1 MTTPRV
7 SDLFQ
12 ELDHG
17 ARAITAS
24 RRLARQVAQRYA
36 ESKTSDGAEAW
47 PTPHIRVLD
56 DWLLE
61 IWQRA
66 LAHRSDAPR
75 LLSDEQELMLWEQ
88 VIGGH
93 GSAGGGRVLMQLSGT
108 ARAARRTW
116 RRLHEWRLDQGR
128 LRDYRSADTEAF
140 LAWAD
145 AVRHTL
151 DERRWLTHAELPAYL
166 AGHTDAWLIAED
178 KPIWWLGFDALPPA
192 YEVLIEQLT
201 NHGILQHQFGSAGLR
216 GDGPVVSECNDVEE
230 QWHRIARWARAEL
243 RENPDQCLGVVCP
256 DLGRHRDRIEEILD
270 DVMQPESAWRTDAAG
285 SFHLSL
291 GRTLP
296 DYAVVNVA
304 LDLLRWTLR
313 QVPFDV
319 LSRVLRS
326 PYLGGA
332 EAEWEARARF
342 EVDLRKQQQETFS
355 LDRLGVLVRRR
366 TGLEYFESLL
376 NEAARI
382 ELPDHADP
390 GGWASRFTDWLRSF
404 GWPGDRPQNSHEFQ
418 AVAAW
423 REQLSR
429 FAALGAVQQR
439 WTLEEAL
446 KKLASL
452 AAMRVL
458 QFHDDQAPLQVMGA
472 SEAPGLWFDKL
483 WLADMSDAVW
493 PPPPQPDP
501 FIPVPL
507 QRACGMPD
515 ASAQAVLE
523 HTRRRTANLLAA
535 AGEIYASFAA
545 RDEEAP
551 AALSPLII
559 PRHAERVPAGDD
571 DYRGRV
577 AQLQDGHPPVERI
590 DDRRAP
596 PLSGDAQHGGVG
608 LVADQARCPFQA
620 LAHHRLWAR
629 ALPEATPGLSAGE
642 RGKLVHAVA
651 RVLWERLESQA
662 VLKTMDEAARRE
674 LVERCVAEVLERRFA
689 DSRFQRRLL
698 DIEKRRLAA
707 LFMEW
712 LALEAGRDDF
722 RVAATELN
730 TRLVLSGVEF
740 KLRVDRVDELAD
752 GRRLVLD
759 YKTGGQLAHIKS
771 WIDPRMEEPQLP
783 MYVLS
788 VGEEVDAMAL
798 GSVRPGECTL
808 RGVGDGVAL
817 LKPVSELD
825 HPDMETLRSWW
836 STILGRLVDEHR
848 RGVAD
853 VDPKSPKNC
862 RLCDAMS
869 LCRVFEPAGSADA

>member
-1 MTTPRV
+1 LTTPRV

-36 ESKTSDGAEAW
+36 ESKIAAGAEAW

-61 IWQRA
+61 IWQWA
-66 LAHRSDAPR
+66 LAHQPDAPS
-75 LLSDEQELMLWEQ
+75 LLSDEQESMLWEQ
-88 VIGGH
+88 VIGAH
-93 GSAGGGRVLMQLSGT
+93 GSAGGGPVLMDLSGT

-116 RRLHEWRLDQGR
+116 RRLHEWRLDERR

-145 AVRHTL
+145 VVRHTL
-151 DERRWLTHAELPAYL
+151 DERRWLTHAELPEYL
-166 AGHTDAWLIAED
+166 AGHTDTWLIAAA
-178 KPIWWLGFDALPPA
+178 KPIWWVGFDVLPPA
-192 YEVLIEQLT
+192 YNVLIGQLAD
-201 NHGILQHQFGSAGLR
+201 HGIRQHRFDNAGFR
-216 GDGPVVSECNDVEE
+216 GDGPVVSECGNIEE

-243 RENPDQCLGVVCP
+243 RENPFQCLGVVCP

-270 DVMQPESAWRTDAAG
+270 DVIQPESARRTEAAG

-296 DYAVVNVA
+296 EYPVVNTA
-304 LDLLRWTLR
+304 LDLLRWTRR

-319 LSRVLRS
+319 VSRVLRS
-326 PYLGGA
+326 PYLGSAG
-332 EAEWEARARF
+332 AEWEARARF
-342 EVDLRKQQQETFS
+342 EVELRKQQQGTFS
-355 LDRLGVLVRRR
+355 LNRLGVLARRQ
-366 TGLEYFESLL
+366 TGLECFQSLL
-376 NEAARI
+376 DEAARI
-382 ELPDHADP
+382 DLPDHTDP
-390 GGWASRFTDWLRSF
+390 GGWASRFADWLRSF
-404 GWPGDRPQNSHEFQ
+404 GWPGDRPQNSQEFQ

-429 FAALGAVQQR
+429 FAALVAVQQR
-439 WTLEEAL
+439 WTLGEAL

-452 AAMRVL
+452 AATRVL
-458 QFHDDQAPLQVMGA
+458 QFHDEQAPLQVMCV

-507 QRACGMPD
+507 QKACGMPN

-535 AGEIYASFAA
+535 AGEIYVSFAA
-545 RDEEAP
+545 WEAETP

-559 PRHAERVPAGDD
+559 PRQGARVPGDD

-577 AQLQDGHPPVERI
+577 AQLQDSHPSVELF

-596 PLSGDAQHGGVG
+596 PRSGDAQHGGVG
-608 LVADQARCPFQA
+608 LVADQAGCPFQA
-620 LAHHRLWAR
+620 LAHHRLRAR
-629 ALPEATPGLSAGE
+629 ALPEVTPGLSAAE
-642 RGKLVHAVA
+642 RGKLVHRVA

-662 VLKTMDEAARRE
+662 ALKTMDEAARRE
-674 LVERCVAEVLERRFA
+674 LVERCVTEVLERRFA
-689 DSRFQRRLL
+689 ESRFQRRLL

-707 LFMEW
+707 LFIEW
-712 LALEAGRDDF
+712 LALEARRDDF

-730 TRLVLSGVEF
+730 TSVVLGGVEF

-759 YKTGGQLAHIKS
+759 YKTGGQLARIKS

-817 LKPVSELD
+817 LKPLSELD
-825 HPDMETLRSWW
+825 YPDMATLRSWW
-836 STILGRLVDEHR
+836 STTLGRLVDEHR

-853 VDPKSPKNC
+853 VDPKSPKTC

-869 LCRVFEPAGSADA
+869 LCRVFERAGSADA